1 MSNPTPAYEAPA
13 LHRCGDLVVTTK
25 QHLTKNIEADMT
37 PLSVFGAVGFG
48 V

>member
-1 MSNPTPAYEAPA
+1 MSNSARAYEAPA
-13 LHRCGDLVVTTK
+13 LRSCGDVVVRTK
-25 QHLTKNIEADMT
+25 QHLTKSIEADMT

>member
-1 MSNPTPAYEAPA
+1 MTNSTRAYEAPT
-13 LHRCGDLVVTTK
+13 LRSCGELVVTTK
-25 QHLTKNIEADMT
+25 QHLTKNIEADMS

>member
-1 MSNPTPAYEAPA
+1 MSKTARAYETPA
-13 LHRCGDLVVTTK
+13 LHSCGDLVVRTK
-25 QHLTKNIEADMT
+25 QRLAKNIESDMT

>member
-1 MSNPTPAYEAPA
+1 MSSSARAYEAPA
-13 LHRCGDLVVTTK
+13 LHGCGELVATTK

>member
-1 MSNPTPAYEAPA
+1 MSSSTRAYEAPA
-13 LHRCGDLVVTTK
+13 LQICGDVVVTTK